1 MKKSKHK
8 WFGPAHTGD
17 DDGPKLVLFVLFT
30 PTSREGWVAIV
41 LHAVVFIGAAAV
53 PDLQLPVRVGIIFL
67 ATLVLAIIVAKTYGG

>member
-17 DDGPKLVLFVLFT
+17 DGPKVVLFVLFT

-41 LHAVVFIGAAAV
+41 LHAVVFIGAGAM
-53 PDLQLPVRVGIIFL
+53 PGLQLPLRVGIILL
-67 ATLVLAIIVAKTYGG
+67 ATLALAIVVAKTYGD